1 MASFASGVRQGGAC
15 VIALLSLAG
24 CPRNPPPSQFPT
36 AADALARMRETYA
49 CSRGVRAEAKLEY
62 FGEGRVKGSV
72 LYMGALLDQVR
83 FDVFSPFGVTLS
95 TLTSDGDQF
104 SLFDLREK
112 TFLFGPANDCNIA
125 RFTRVPVPPFA
136 LVQMLRGEAP
146 VLVHEP
152 AQATIEWDGWDGY
165 AIRIQSKHAA
175 SQRIHLEPTESTWAE
190 HWQKQRVIVRDVE
203 VSQQGVELY
212 RAEMDDHQ
220 SAQTSATMED
230 PDGIGP
236 GIPPSGPACNAPVP
250 RKLRLL
256 VPDGDQELV
265 LRVKEVTH
273 NPPLIEGVF
282 RQPRPRGVRSQYAD
296 CNR

>member
-1 MASFASGVRQGGAC
+1 MTSWAAGVRRAGAS
-15 VIALLSLAG
+15 ALALSLAG
-24 CPRNPPPSQFPT
+24 CVRDPPPSRFPS
-36 AADALARMRETYA
+36 ADDALARMRETYA
-49 CSRGVRAEAKLEY
+49 CSRGVRAEAKVEY
-62 FGEGRVKGSV
+62 FGAGRVKGNV
-72 LYMGALLDQVR
+72 LYMGALLEQVR

-95 TLTSDGDQF
+95 TLTSDGEQF
-104 SLFDLREK
+104 SLYDLREK
-112 TFLFGPANDCNIA
+112 TFLFGPASACNIA
-125 RFTRVPVPPFA
+125 RFTQVPVPPFA

-152 AQATIEWDGWDGY
+152 AQAQIEWEGWDGY
-165 AIRIQSKHAA
+165 AVRIQSKHGA
-175 SQRIHLEPTESTWAE
+175 SQVIHLEPTESTWGE
-190 HWQKQRVIVRDVE
+190 HWQKQQVIVRDVE
-203 VSQQGVELY
+203 VVQQRIELY

-220 SAQTSATMED
+220 PARTSEPMED

-236 GIPPSGPACNAPVP
+236 GLPPSGPACNAPVP

-256 VPDGDQELV
+256 VPDGDHELV

-282 RQPRPRGVRSQYAD
+282 RQPRPQGVRRQYAD

>member
-1 MASFASGVRQGGAC
+1 MAGFAEGVGRGAAS
-15 VIALLSLAG
+15 VLALLVLAG
-24 CPRNPPPSQFPT
+24 CVRDPPRSQFPS
-36 AADALARMRETYA
+36 ASDALARMRETYA
-49 CSRGVRAEAKLEY
+49 CSRGVRAEAKVEY
-62 FGEGRVKGSV
+62 FGEGRVRGNV
-72 LYMGALLDQVR
+72 MYMSALLDQLR

-95 TLTSDGDQF
+95 TLTSDGEQF
-104 SLFDLREK
+104 SLYDLREK

-152 AQATIEWDGWDGY
+152 AQASIEWDGWDGY
-165 AIRIQSKHAA
+165 AIRIQSKHGA
-175 SQRIHLEPTESTWAE
+175 SQLIHLEPTEGTWGE
-190 HWQKQRVIVRDVE
+190 HWQKQQVIVRDVG
-203 VSQQGVELY
+203 VAQKGVELY
-212 RAEMDDHQ
+212 RAELDDHEP
-220 SAQTSATMED
+220 AQTSEPMED
-230 PDGIGP
+230 PDGIGS
-236 GIPPSGPACNAPVP
+236 GIPPSGPPCAAPVP

-265 LRVKEVTH
+265 LRVKEVAH

-282 RQPRPRGVRSQYAD
+282 RQPRPRGVRQQYAD